1 MLNIRISLIKVDRIK
16 EKYHVLSDKEVIG
29 IERSLT
35 TQEFETSIQTKFKI
49 ERKVMVVSF
58 LYGGEKFVRINGSY
72 YRVERTYDLG
82 QYVELYLAITPLEE
96 EDFVY
101 G

>member
-1 MLNIRISLIKVDRIK
+1 
-16 EKYHVLSDKEVIG
+16 
-29 IERSLT
+29 
-35 TQEFETSIQTKFKI
+35 
-49 ERKVMVVSF
+49 MVVSS
-58 LYGGEKFVRINGSY
+58 YMAEEICKINGSY

-96 EDFVY
+96 DFVH

>member
-1 MLNIRISLIKVDRIK
+1 
-16 EKYHVLSDKEVIG
+16 
-29 IERSLT
+29 
-35 TQEFETSIQTKFKI
+35 
-49 ERKVMVVSF
+49 MVVSF

-96 EDFVY
+96 EDFVH